1 VVVLVSVGAE
11 VELVVPGVEVDD
23 VASTVVDVDVDVEDD
38 VVSTVEVLVVGTMS
52 GAPAAWLTSPDAA
65 ATTHQ
70 AASVT
75 SSVANSHPRTYLVV
89 LIDSSSLRSTHVCI
103 SEVSRFSQDRSW
115 EAYCQ

>member
-52 GAPAAWLTSPDAA
+52 GAPAA
-65 ATTHQ
+65 
-70 AASVT
+70 
-75 SSVANSHPRTYLVV
+75 
-89 LIDSSSLRSTHVCI
+89 
-103 SEVSRFSQDRSW
+103 
-115 EAYCQ
+115 